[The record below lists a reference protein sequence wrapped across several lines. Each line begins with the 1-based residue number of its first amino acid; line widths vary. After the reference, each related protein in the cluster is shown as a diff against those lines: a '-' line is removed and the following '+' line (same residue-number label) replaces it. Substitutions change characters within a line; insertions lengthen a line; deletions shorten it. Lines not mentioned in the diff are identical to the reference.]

1 MGPVAVETFGSSFKT
16 IWRLMKGIYFVFR
29 YLSVVLFF
37 AFITSCEN
45 DIEKVNLITEK
56 NNAPVESGKDME
68 ILYSDSGKVKVKI
81 TTPELH
87 RYQLPRPRTELPL
100 GVQVD
105 FFDND
110 LHVTSTLTSKYA
122 LRNDDDRTMIAKKD
136 VVIVNEK
143 GEKLMTEYLVWDEKA
158 GKIFSNEFVKI
169 ITKDEIIFGNGFE
182 SNQDFTRYKIF
193 DIKGTINLRK
203 DENAKN
209 S

>member
-1 MGPVAVETFGSSFKT
+1 
-16 IWRLMKGIYFVFR
+16 MKGIYFVFR